1 MAQSFGSNEDDEISG
16 INVTP
21 LVDVVLV
28 LLIIF
33 MITAPVI
40 YQSAI
45 KVQLPRAM
53 SGERTNRTP
62 LTFTLSKEGS
72 LSWGKETITWETLK
86 TRLDKLEDA
95 AKAETVVIS
104 ADQGTPHGTVIRLM
118 DSLQQA
124 GLNRFALN
132 VDPAGQGSNAKVR

>member
-1 MAQSFGSNEDDEISG
+1 MGHHSSSNDEEEIAG

-45 KVQLPRAM
+45 KVQLPKAA
-53 SGERTNRTP
+53 SGEKTNRTP
-62 LTFTLSKEGS
+62 LSFSLSKEGA
-72 LSWGKETITWETLK
+72 LSWGKDAISWEILQERLK
-86 TRLDKLEDA
+86 KLDEHTKG
-95 AKAETVVIS
+95 ETVVIS
-104 ADQGTPHGTVIRLM
+104 ADQGTAHGTVIRLM

-132 VDPAGQGSNAKVR
+132 VDAQGKTQGSTQR